1 MDFEY
6 SIDESVRGNRRNYI
20 VVTLPD
26 DKLAELASECD
37 DRDEFEDRLNDWL
50 QDVEWNNVQDCED
63 EIDETDDMEHCNDF
77 YAAISDAADRFF
89 QEEED
94 GEVEG
99 RRKL

>member
-1 MDFEY
+1 MRFEY
-6 SIDESVRGNRRNYI
+6 SIDESVRGNRRNY
-20 VVTLPD
+20 VVVNIHD
-26 DKLAELASECD
+26 DRLAELASECD

-50 QDVEWNNVQDCED
+50 QEVEWDNVQDCED